1 MHRIFPI
8 KYCVSQLK
16 IENFTKNSTIF
27 YLYRNAYFIPFIQ
40 RFEERRERKI
50 ISNVHWKSLKFLS
63 PRICVRIEETHSA
76 QSSTSIKFR
85 IQNPF
90 KRTRNEQANSVQE
103 WCLRKRDRRTW
114 FPNSKLNKRNNSSH
128 CLFSRM
134 NRGVSLPSFFKRL
147 SINYSDKL
155 SFSYFS
161 RAGTM
166 TADSIRNLKGFNTF
180 GELEEENA
188 SVNARNGE
196 RTVTITR

>member
-1 MHRIFPI
+1 MKIF
-8 KYCVSQLK
+8 
-16 IENFTKNSTIF
+16 NSFHLEFAFESKKHIA
-27 YLYRNAYFIPFIQ
+27 RNRP
-40 RFEERRERKI
+40 
-50 ISNVHWKSLKFLS
+50 
-63 PRICVRIEETHSA
+63 
-76 QSSTSIKFR
+76 SIKFR

-166 TADSIRNLKGFNTF
+166 AADSIRNLKGFNTF

-188 SVNARNGE
+188 SVMRAMVRE
-196 RTVTITR
+196 QPPQRDK